1 MNEITSTIV
10 PSPSGRGLGRGESF
24 DQVISCAFLS
34 HPFDPSLE
42 AVFPAT
48 AATPACKQT
57 DSRRLFYALIHCSEH
72 PETLALACN
81 LLRQSLTETREHCAA
96 HFSKHYHP
104 EALQDLLAIP
114 MSGPAAAQS
123 SAANLQSCLLQAS
136 PVILTEP
143 CWLQAI
149 SQAATSDNPFAVK
162 LMAVYLNLTRG
173 EHCKALYQGQLL
185 SAGLEAPALH
195 TWAFAK
201 QTAISDCMFD
211 FAALQLALAHN
222 PRVFFPEI
230 MGFTLAFCR
239 SHSFIAPFFIDRPVE
254 FFTIR
259 QTLPSS
265 QLPYIISVIEDYLQ
279 LFAAQ
284 ADHLWSRIQS
294 GFWLYQRHDD
304 LCYQHLNRQLE
315 NPLSITQALAN
326 VLQHKAPNAVGH
338 HGKIWLGDKPLDD
351 WFKQVPF
358 DSENFLSTLK
368 ASPYIDTDNS
378 AASRLLKLIEFNGPM
393 FGVFN
398 EAEKTLLTTWIKEG
412 NEETQAKPH
421 STIESTQQ
429 PEPANAKTI
438 VKYSPAIDEKPGSD
452 IAYSSLN
459 NRELYYYLV
468 NADLFPAVSA
478 TAAMRV
484 KHVLRLAKLFN
495 RLPFRKYSHQAFEN
509 YIDSL
514 YQHEVNTYQP
524 LQATPKLSRETYLWG
539 IEQFAPTILTDG
551 CWLQH
556 SSQLSFYS
564 NHAIGAIL
572 FKIYEDECGNGI
584 LEQNHPYIYRQL
596 LNSVDIKLPPIHS
609 RAFIEHPGFLNSAFD
624 IPVYLLAISKF
635 PSRFLPELL
644 GLNMAIELSGLGKVY
659 LRLSQELSFWG
670 INPAIV
676 DVHISIDNLASGH
689 ADLAKNAIQLYLDE
703 IAACYGEQTMQ
714 NHWRRIHTGYCSLQQ
729 ASTRFKYA
737 LAGRYLLNT
746 VGNRFTS
753 SK

>member
-1 MNEITSTIV
+1 M
-10 PSPSGRGLGRGESF
+10 
-24 DQVISCAFLS
+24 
-34 HPFDPSLE
+34 
-42 AVFPAT
+42 
-48 AATPACKQT
+48 
-57 DSRRLFYALIHCSEH
+57 
-72 PETLALACN
+72 
-81 LLRQSLTETREHCAA
+81 
-96 HFSKHYHP
+96 
-104 EALQDLLAIP
+104 
-114 MSGPAAAQS
+114 
-123 SAANLQSCLLQAS
+123 
-136 PVILTEP
+136 
-143 CWLQAI
+143 
-149 SQAATSDNPFAVK
+149 
-162 LMAVYLNLTRG
+162 
-173 EHCKALYQGQLL
+173 
-185 SAGLEAPALH
+185 
-195 TWAFAK
+195 
-201 QTAISDCMFD
+201 
-211 FAALQLALAHN
+211 
-222 PRVFFPEI
+222 
-230 MGFTLAFCR
+230 
-239 SHSFIAPFFIDRPVE
+239 
-254 FFTIR
+254 
-259 QTLPSS
+259 
-265 QLPYIISVIEDYLQ
+265 
-279 LFAAQ
+279 FAAQ

-294 GFWLYQRHDD
+294 GFWLYQRHND

-315 NPLSITQALAN
+315 NPLSTTQALAK
-326 VLQHKAPNAVGH
+326 VLQNKAPNAVGH
-338 HGKIWLGDKPLDD
+338 HGKIRLADKPLDD
-351 WFKQVPF
+351 WFRQAPF
-358 DSENFLSTLK
+358 DSENFLAALK
-368 ASPYIDTDNS
+368 ESPYIDTNNP

-398 EAEKTLLTTWIKEG
+398 EAEKALLKTWISEG

-429 PEPANAKTI
+429 PAPASAKTI
-438 VKYSPAIDEKPGSD
+438 VKCLPALDEKPASD
-452 IAYSSLN
+452 IAYSSLS
-459 NRELYYYLV
+459 NRQLYYYLV

-478 TAAMRV
+478 TAAMKV

-495 RLPFRKYSHQAFEN
+495 RLPFQIYTHQAFED
-509 YIDSL
+509 YIDRL
-514 YQHEVNTYQP
+514 YQNEVNTYQP

-584 LEQNHPYIYRQL
+584 LEQNHPFIYRQL
-596 LNSVDIKLPPIHS
+596 LNSQGINLPPIHS

-689 ADLAKNAIQLYLDE
+689 ADLAKKAIQLYLDE
-703 IAACYGEQTMQ
+703 IAACYGEQIMQ
-714 NHWRRIHTGYCSLQQ
+714 DHWRRIHTGYCSLQQ

-737 LAGRYLLNT
+737 LAGRYLLKT
-746 VGNRFTS
+746 VGNRLTS

>member
-1 MNEITSTIV
+1 MNE
-10 PSPSGRGLGRGESF
+10 F
-24 DQVISCAFLS
+24 S
-34 HPFDPSLE
+34 HPFDPSLQP
-42 AVFPAT
+42 VFPAIT
-48 AATPACKQT
+48 ATPVLKQT
-57 DSRRLFYALIHCSEH
+57 NSRLLFYTLIHSSEH
-72 PETLALACN
+72 PEALALACD

-96 HFSKHYHP
+96 HFSKHYHAD
-104 EALQDLLAIP
+104 ELHDLLGIQTP
-114 MSGPAAAQS
+114 VPATAPL
-123 SAANLQSCLLQAS
+123 SAASLQSCLLQAS
-136 PVILTEP
+136 PVLLTEP

-149 SQAATSDNPFAVK
+149 SQASTSENAFAIK
-162 LMAVYLNLTRG
+162 LMSVYLNLTRG
-173 EHCKALYQGQLL
+173 DHCKALYQAQLL
-185 SAGLEAPALH
+185 TAGLEPPALH
-195 TWAFAK
+195 TWAFAR
-201 QTAISDCMFD
+201 QAAISDCMFD
-211 FAALQLALAHN
+211 FAALQLALAHH

-230 MGFTLAFCR
+230 LGFTLAFCR
-239 SHSFIAPFFIDRPVE
+239 SHSFIEPFFSAKPVE
-254 FFTIR
+254 FLTVR

-265 QLPYIISVIEDYLQ
+265 QLPYIITVIEDYLH

-284 ADHLWSRIQS
+284 AENLWLRIQS
-294 GFWLYQRHDD
+294 GFWLYQRHND

-315 NPLSITQALAN
+315 NPLSTMQVLAN
-326 VLQHKAPNAVGH
+326 VLQHKAPNAIGH
-338 HGKIWLGDKPLDD
+338 HGTIRLGDKPLDD
-351 WFKQVPF
+351 WFRQARF
-358 DSENFLSTLK
+358 DSENFLAALK
-368 ASPYIDTDNS
+368 QSPYIDTDNP
-378 AASRLLKLIEFNGPM
+378 AESRLLKLIEFNGPM

-398 EAEKTLLTTWIKEG
+398 EAEKALLKTWISEG
-412 NEETQAKPH
+412 NEETLDKPH

-429 PEPANAKTI
+429 PAPANAKTI
-438 VKYSPAIDEKPGSD
+438 VKCSPAINEKPGSD

-459 NRELYYYLV
+459 NRQLYYYLV

-478 TAAMRV
+478 TAATKVNR
-484 KHVLRLAKLFN
+484 VLRMATLFN
-495 RLPFRKYSHQAFEN
+495 RLPFRKYTHQAFED

-514 YQHEVNTYQP
+514 YQNEVNTYQP
-524 LQATPKLSRETYLWG
+524 MQATPKLSRETYLWG

-556 SSQLSFYS
+556 SRQLSFYS

-584 LEQNHPYIYRQL
+584 LEQNHPFIYRQL
-596 LNSVDIKLPPIHS
+596 LNSLGLNLPPIHS

-644 GLNMAIELSGLGKVY
+644 GLNMAIELSGLGRVY

-689 ADLAKNAIQLYLDE
+689 ADLAKKAIQLYLDE

-714 NHWRRIHTGYCSLQQ
+714 DQWRRIYTGYCSLQQ
-729 ASTRFKYA
+729 AGTRFKYA
-737 LAGRYLLNT
+737 LAGRYLLKA

-753 SK
+753 S